1 MAKTIPSDSR
11 ALVARWFA
19 EIRGVSSKTIARVS
33 AKVESLLE
41 AGACRNMMA
50 MAPPEFLVS
59 YELRRC
65 VEQVL
70 REQWDTL
77 SGDERLLICRHP
89 YARLIGDQV
98 RLPNH
103 ATGTVSA
110 QELTRRLGVLIT
122 VRLPD
127 GTPSSWEFYE

>member
-1 MAKTIPSDSR
+1 MAKVIPTDSS
-11 ALVARWFA
+11 ALVARWFG
-19 EIRGVSSKTIARVS
+19 EIRGVSPETIARVS
-33 AKVESLLE
+33 AKVESFLE

-59 YELRRC
+59 YELRAC

-70 REQWDTL
+70 REEWDTL
-77 SGDERLLICRHP
+77 SGEERLLICRHP

-110 QELTRRLGVLIT
+110 QELTKRLGVLIT

-127 GTPSSWEFYE
+127 GTPSTWEFYE